1 MDNNII
7 VSIAKDRILSDLC
20 LKWNV
25 ETDDEKKKIIFDEI
39 QNTHKSFYTDEK

>member
-25 ETDDEKKKIIFDEI
+25 ETDDEKKQLIFDEI

>member
-20 LKWNV
+20 LQWYL
-25 ETDDEKKKIIFDEI
+25 ETDDEQKKIIFEEI
-39 QNTHKSFYTDEK
+39 QATHKILHQEKK